1 MSLLFSLP
9 CSFSSLKLP
18 STSPPSQVCSIFV
31 TAQQNKKSLRRA
43 SLASCTWPLKHL
55 SSGQP
60 PTHLLLPH
68 SQLPWIPL
76 QLSLKRNHQTL
87 DPALSVLGPRTTLT
101 ATEACVVLALHSVSR
116 LSAPL
121 PHPSWIPGPC
131 LPCPPTMPA
140 AGLASS
146 SHQPYCCTCSLR
158 RPPLLWP
165 DLPHF
170 PRGLGTKPSTK
181 RLASF
186 LIPRRH
192 LSRSQVCS

>member
-1 MSLLFSLP
+1 MFYF
-9 CSFSSLKLP
+9 CHCTAKQEK
-18 STSPPSQVCSIFV
+18 PPESQSG
-31 TAQQNKKSLRRA
+31 QLH
-43 SLASCTWPLKHL
+43 LASEAPVLWAAAHSPH
-55 SSGQP
+55 
-60 PTHLLLPH
+60 LPH
-68 SQLPWIPL
+68 SQLPRIPL